1 MCTIVAGFGKTLSPL
16 NQARLISLFP
26 CVSPCTT
33 RLARN
38 MGRSLLMEALASPR
52 GYEKLPDLSPVVQLL
67 SPPVGSGAHFD
78 VAGNADKEGY
88 HDELTSRVSLLSR
101 VLSDIPEYT
110 SLEVQAA
117 KEQAAKEKALK
128 EAGATPADEAQQG
141 EHQDGEKEKEEQAS
155 IIEQVRTQLEML
167 HGKIGETPPF
177 VCPKLYSRHFSGY
190 PCRAPRPFA
199 REGSHTAIE
208 PARAL
213 PAHRRSEV
221 RLQVRQVSDHQCL
234 FPCSLLKYR
243 ASVYATSYIASS
255 LCSRQVSLALG

>member
-1 MCTIVAGFGKTLSPL
+1 MIAGFGKTLSPL

-26 CVSPCTT
+26 CVSPCTI

-38 MGRSLLMEALASPR
+38 VGRSLLMEGPASPR
-52 GYEKLPDLSPVVQLL
+52 SYEKLPDLSPVVQLL
-67 SPPVGSGAHFD
+67 SPAVGSGAHFD

-128 EAGATPADEAQQG
+128 DAGVAPASQAQQG

-167 HGKIGETPPF
+167 HGKIGESLPF
-177 VCPKLYSRHFSGY
+177 VCPKPYSRHL
-190 PCRAPRPFA
+190 
-199 REGSHTAIE
+199 T
-208 PARAL
+208 
-213 PAHRRSEV
+213 
-221 RLQVRQVSDHQCL
+221 
-234 FPCSLLKYR
+234 
-243 ASVYATSYIASS
+243 
-255 LCSRQVSLALG
+255 

>member
-1 MCTIVAGFGKTLSPL
+1 MIAGFGKTLSPL

-26 CVSPCTT
+26 CVSPCTI

-38 MGRSLLMEALASPR
+38 VGRSLLMEGPASPR
-52 GYEKLPDLSPVVQLL
+52 SYEKLPDLSPVVQLL
-67 SPPVGSGAHFD
+67 SPAVGSGAHFD

-128 EAGATPADEAQQG
+128 EAGAAPAGEVQQG
-141 EHQDGEKEKEEQAS
+141 EPQDGEKEKEEQAS

-167 HGKIGETPPF
+167 HGKIGESLPF
-177 VCPKLYSRHFSGY
+177 VCPKPYSPQLSQWIPVPRTSTV
-190 PCRAPRPFA
+190 RA
-199 REGSHTAIE
+199 
-208 PARAL
+208 
-213 PAHRRSEV
+213 RRLSY
-221 RLQVRQVSDHQCL
+221 SD
-234 FPCSLLKYR
+234 
-243 ASVYATSYIASS
+243 
-255 LCSRQVSLALG
+255 